1 MTYEMLL
8 SWILFLFAGMLAS
21 LICNELLLRFSQSLG
36 IRNKNDI
43 TVRWANESKPSLGG
57 VSFFV
62 SFVFGSVG
70 YAIVF
75 NNENVF
81 QNIEFVGLFV
91 ASLFAFVMGLSDDA
105 YNTKP
110 LVKLSVQI
118 LCGVILTITHTIIH
132 ITGNYWLDCTI
143 TVVWVVSIMNSLNML
158 DNMDGIT
165 GTTVLFILLAC
176 LMSDILL
183 SQFHSNIWILTILV
197 QIGAVLGFLRF
208 NIHPSKL
215 FMGDAGSQFIGLFTA
230 FFAVHDLW
238 SVGKI
243 TNLHPLTGMAITL
256 IAFTPAFADT
266 LTVVI
271 NRLKKG
277 QSPMVGGKDH
287 TTHHL
292 VYSGLKD
299 KMVWVVFLLIAT
311 GSMICSLIAI
321 YFASKGNPW
330 VAVGLISYSLLVFAI
345 LYRNTIKY
353 KTPVTENIPSSF
365 DTVHGE
371 PLDNPAEK

>member
-1 MTYEMLL
+1 MMPNYEMILT
-8 SWILFLFAGMLAS
+8 WICFLFAGIVAS

-36 IRNKNDI
+36 IRNKNDVTI
-43 TVRWANESKPSLGG
+43 RWANESKPSLGG

-62 SFVFGSVG
+62 AFVFGSIA

-75 NNENVF
+75 KNDNVF
-81 QNIEFVGLFV
+81 QNTEFVGLFV

-105 YNTKP
+105 YNTRP
-110 LVKLSVQI
+110 MIKLSVQI
-118 LCGVILTITHTIIH
+118 LCGVILVLTHTVIELTGNAWIDYTITI
-132 ITGNYWLDCTI
+132 
-143 TVVWVVSIMNSLNML
+143 VWVVAIMNSLNML

-176 LMSDILL
+176 LASDILL

-197 QIGAVLGFLRF
+197 QIGAILGFLRF

-238 SVGKI
+238 GVGNEN
-243 TNLHPLTGMAITL
+243 NLNSLTGMAVTL

-292 VYSGLKD
+292 VYAGFGD
-299 KMVWVVFLLIAT
+299 KMVWIVFLLIAI
-311 GSMICSLIAI
+311 GSMISSLIAI
-321 YFASKGNPW
+321 YFAAKGNPW
-330 VAVGLISYSLLVFAI
+330 VAIGLTAYSLIVFAY

-353 KTPVTENIPSSF
+353 KA
-365 DTVHGE
+365 
-371 PLDNPAEK
+371 PAKKEE